1 MSRAGACNKANKAV
15 AKGRQHSQGGKGTD
29 ICSLSFGHSLS
40 LLSYSTSKLTL
51 LHSNAAPTPPPQLRV
66 INRLQN
72 ILIYIHKCH
81 QNENYPDMNSFCC
94 WCCLMSF
101 KAFCASER
109 YDYSLMYVLF
119 YHIQCLI
126 CVIKRGD
133 GFTSE
138 DGEVTIIRAVTR
150 LTHLSD
156 YQLGSSSFYSV
167 QIYSK
172 NHGYFVKHFFNVWV
186 VFV

>member
-1 MSRAGACNKANKAV
+1 
-15 AKGRQHSQGGKGTD
+15 
-29 ICSLSFGHSLS
+29 
-40 LLSYSTSKLTL
+40 
-51 LHSNAAPTPPPQLRV
+51 
-66 INRLQN
+66 
-72 ILIYIHKCH
+72 
-81 QNENYPDMNSFCC
+81 
-94 WCCLMSF
+94 MSF

-156 YQLGSSSFYSV
+156 YQLAPVHFIVCTYTLKITV
-167 QIYSK
+167 ILLI
-172 NHGYFVKHFFNVWV
+172 FFNVWV

>member
-1 MSRAGACNKANKAV
+1 MSRAGACIKANKAV

-156 YQLGSSSFYSV
+156 YQLAPV
-167 QIYSK
+167 
-172 NHGYFVKHFFNVWV
+172 HFIVCTYTLKITVILLNF
-186 VFV
+186 FFFMFG